1 MNAQKFT
8 KKSLDAINEAQS
20 IAIEYSNMNVE
31 QEHLLLSL
39 LRQENGL
46 IPQLITK
53 MGTDASAFESVIE
66 KRISEIP
73 KVTGSGREAGTVY
86 ITRDVDNTLN
96 SAENTAKTMHDD
108 FVSVEHIMLAL
119 FDTAND
125 KHLCHHQAEIARSS
139 QGCKRQP
146 ACYKRQS

>member
-46 IPQLITK
+46 IPQPH
-53 MGTDASAFESVIE
+53 S
-66 KRISEIP
+66 RHP
-73 KVTGSGREAGTVY
+73 RW
-86 ITRDVDNTLN
+86 
-96 SAENTAKTMHDD
+96 
-108 FVSVEHIMLAL
+108 
-119 FDTAND
+119 
-125 KHLCHHQAEIARSS
+125 
-139 QGCKRQP
+139 P
-146 ACYKRQS
+146 